1 MVMAL
6 MFGYPIRMEG
16 ISNSCFLDGE
26 GMDIW
31 LEDAQQGCQ
40 V

>member
-16 ISNSCFLDGE
+16 SCFLDGE